1 MKKLSVLFV
10 ALAVALSASAGIKLA
25 QSGKVS
31 TKDLKAKAMERVTN
45 KVLRGGE
52 AVKGM
57 DIMDLQAR
65 PTMNAL
71 RGEAIT
77 WDFEA
82 GAEGWTCVDNDGD
95 GHNWQFF
102 DNTGVETGRMTPHSG
117 ECLMSSASYDNDTET
132 ALTPDNW
139 LISPTVTFNKYV
151 KFWAA
156 GQDAGYAAEVFGL
169 YVCVGD
175 PSDLSNFVQVGT
187 DKTASGVYKEYA
199 FDLSEFEGQTGC
211 FAIRHYNVTDM
222 FWLNIDDVSVTD
234 EEPLPEPESPTVIT
248 EIPEGCDVYTYFRN
262 SGTIYSGFFGISGGV
277 TDGKFTV
284 AFDMTNGDVYIQ
296 NPMWYFD
303 GSNSWVKG
311 TYDWTTGIITIPTGQ
326 YLSWY
331 EDYQYGVVL
340 GLGSTY
346 VYQDV
351 DPETGEEGYYLGT
364 EIDEETTE
372 ISFMIDDDCI
382 YLLDGEGNI
391 NAEFPDNF
399 NATGMYGYYSDDL
412 SFTSLEFP
420 NVDEN
425 GYAKPFGQIV
435 NAVPAVPAD
444 PIVSENID
452 EAWYDCGDESGYS
465 RFYFTLPTTDVD
477 GNMIDP
483 ELLSYSIF
491 TDDDQLFTFPAE
503 DYTYDLSEDITEVPY
518 WLYSDAVD
526 FNKGYVYMY
535 RTNAEGFEPLFE
547 HRIGIQVYYTVE
559 SPETK
564 APVRNESNI
573 VYCELPITG
582 ISSVKAELDY
592 NAPIYNIMG
601 QKMRGNNL
609 PAGVY
614 IQNGKK
620 FIVK

>member
-52 AVKGM
+52 AVQGTQLNAM
-57 DIMDLQAR
+57 DWQTR
-65 PTMNAL
+65 PTFKANRDGDIL
-71 RGEAIT
+71 
-77 WDFEA
+77 WDFEDEA
-82 GAEGWTCVDNDGD
+82 QLEGWSVVDNDGD
-95 GHNWQFF
+95 GFNWEYMSEQL
-102 DNTGVETGRMTPHSG
+102 TTHSG
-117 ECLMSSASYDNDTET
+117 VGCMSSASYDNPTYT

-139 LISPTVTFNKYV
+139 LISPKVELPQYLELY
-151 KFWAA
+151 AM
-156 GQDAGYAAEVFGL
+156 GQDPSFAAEVFGV
-169 YVCVGD
+169 YVCTGD
-175 PSDLSNFVQVGT
+175 PENLENFVQVGVDQT
-187 DKTASGVYKEYA
+187 TSGIYKQFVY
-199 FDLSEFEGQTGC
+199 DLSEFAGQDGC
-211 FAIRHYNVTDM
+211 IAIRHYNVTDM
-222 FWLNIDDVSVTD
+222 FRLNIDDVRLTAT
-234 EEPLPEPESPTVIT
+234 EPEPQVIDSPTVIT

-262 SGTIYSGFFGISGGV
+262 SANIYASIFGISGGV

-303 GSNSWVKG
+303 SNDTWVKG

-326 YLSWY
+326 YLSWN
-331 EDYQYGVVL
+331 ENYQYGIVL
-340 GLGSTY
+340 GLGTTY

-351 DPETGEEGYYLGT
+351 DPETGEEGYYLGS
-364 EIDEETTE
+364 ELDEEATE

-382 YLLDGEGNI
+382 YLLDGEGDV

-399 NATGMYGYYSDDL
+399 NATGMYGYWSDDL
-412 SFTSLEFP
+412 SFSSLEFP
-420 NVDEN
+420 NLDEN

-452 EAWYDCGDESGYS
+452 EAWYDCGDESGFS

-483 ELLSYSIF
+483 ECLSYSIF

-503 DYTYDLSEDITEVPY
+503 DYTYDLDEDITEVPY
-518 WLYSDAVD
+518 WLYSSASD
-526 FNKGYVYMY
+526 FYSNYVYMY
-535 RTNAEGFEPLFE
+535 RTNAEGFEPLFTQ
-547 HRIGIQVYYTVE
+547 RIGIQVYYTVE

-564 APVRNESNI
+564 ALVRNESNI

>member
-31 TKDLKAKAMERVTN
+31 TKDLKAKAMERVS
-45 KVLRGGE
+45 KYVRGGE
-52 AVKGM
+52 AIQGTQLNAM
-57 DIMDLQAR
+57 DWQTR
-65 PTMNAL
+65 PTFKANRDGDIL
-71 RGEAIT
+71 
-77 WDFEA
+77 WDFEDEA
-82 GAEGWTCVDNDGD
+82 QLEGWSVVDNDGD
-95 GHNWQFF
+95 GFNWEYVT
-102 DNTGVETGRMTPHSG
+102 DAKANSGVG
-117 ECLMSSASYDNDTET
+117 CMSSASYDNPSYT

-139 LISPTVTFNKYV
+139 LISPKVELPQYLELYAV
-151 KFWAA
+151 
-156 GQDAGYAAEVFGL
+156 GQDPSYAAEVFGV
-169 YVCVGD
+169 YVCIGD
-175 PSDLSNFVQVGT
+175 PENLENFVQVGG
-187 DKTASGVYKEYA
+187 DQTASGYYKQFV
-199 FDLSEFEGQTGC
+199 FDLSEFVGQNGC
-211 FAIRHYNVTDM
+211 IAIRHYNVTDM
-222 FWLNIDDVSVTD
+222 FRLNIDDVRLTAT
-234 EEPLPEPESPTVIT
+234 EPEPQVIDSPTVIT

-391 NAEFPDNF
+391 NAEFPDSY

-412 SFTSLEFP
+412 SFIAVEFP

-564 APVRNESNI
+564 APVRNASNI